1 MERSEIEEIC
11 RKIRACAKEFG
22 EEKISNAVIIG
33 NSLGTDH
40 VSNLQ
45 YIYAPT
51 IPGWTLGMVEFKV
64 ARFFEDC

>member
-1 MERSEIEEIC
+1 MEKTEIEEVC

-22 EEKISNAVIIG
+22 EYSISEAVIIG
-33 NSLGTDH
+33 NDHDTDH

-51 IPGWTLGMVEFKV
+51 ISTPTLGMVEYAV